1 MYRNENN
8 SNPNYI
14 FNDVGVGIKISK
26 NKDDPK
32 KIFEKNMSLIGN
44 QTTKHMNM
52 TFNRNVQK
60 LTHNDEQLHI
70 NQKHFSSVP
79 YPMKQKYNSIIPFNI
94 FQTWHTKL
102 LPPLM
107 MKSVTLIKRMN
118 PKFNYYLFDDN
129 ECREFIRKHF
139 NSDVLHA
146 FDSLIPGAYKADLWR
161 YCVLYKKG
169 GIYLD
174 IKYIPCNGFRFINL
188 TEKEHFVLDAN
199 QIGIYNALMVC
210 LPENQICLD
219 AINAIVENV
228 KKRYY
233 GTCFLEPTGPRL
245 LWKYFTQEEKD
256 NLDMKH
262 TLIDSESRF
271 IHLNDHIV
279 LKNYNGYIREHDKY
293 KKNLHYSDLWRQR
306 KIYR

>member
-1 MYRNENN
+1 MYRNESKTKPNN
-8 SNPNYI
+8 I
-14 FNDVGVGIKISK
+14 FNDVGMKKTVK

-32 KIFEKNMSLIGN
+32 KFFEKHMSRN
-44 QTTKHMNM
+44 QPTKHMSM
-52 TFNRNVQK
+52 TFNKRAQGSI
-60 LTHNDEQLHI
+60 NDTVKLHI
-70 NQKHFSSVP
+70 NQRASIP
-79 YPMKQKYNSIIPFNI
+79 YPIKQNYNSIIPFNI
-94 FQTWHTKL
+94 FQTWHTKF

-107 MKSVTLIKRMN
+107 MEAITIIKRTN

-129 ECREFIRKHF
+129 DCREFIRKNF
-139 NSDVLHA
+139 SPDVLHA

-199 QIGIYNALMVC
+199 QSGIYNALMVC

-219 AINAIVENV
+219 SINAIVENV

-233 GTCFLEPTGPRL
+233 GNTFLEPTGPGL

-262 TLIDSESRF
+262 TLIDAENRF
-271 IHLNDHIV
+271 IHLNDHV
-279 LKNYNGYIREHDKY
+279 VFKSYSGYIREHDRY
-293 KKNLHYSDLWRQR
+293 KKKLHYSDLWRQK
-306 KIYR
+306 KIYI